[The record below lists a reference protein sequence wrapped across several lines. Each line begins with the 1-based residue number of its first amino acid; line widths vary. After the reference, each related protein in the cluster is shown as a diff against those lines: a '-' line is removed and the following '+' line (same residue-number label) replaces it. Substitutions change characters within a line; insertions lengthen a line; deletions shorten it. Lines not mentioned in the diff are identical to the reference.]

1 VDENTKPSALCRTLV
16 VLIGIVVMLFGLVL
30 LVGGVRLAQLGGSWY
45 FLLMGAASLVA
56 GGLLALRRPSGTLLY
71 GVAFVATVAWALAD
85 AGLEFWPLV
94 SRLVMPAVLAM
105 LVALTWPV
113 LRRSRGQRPG
123 RAAYGVAALLLVGLL
138 GTAVSA
144 FQPRPVVTAQGAPPA
159 VVPVAKGSEQRDWQH
174 WGNTTAGTR
183 FAALDQI
190 TPANV
195 TQLQVAW
202 TAHTGDVPQS
212 DGFGAEDQ
220 NTPLQIGD
228 TLYLCTPHNQVVALD
243 VDSGKQRWAFDPKAS
258 APNWQRCRGL
268 GYFDAGQPLVGA
280 PTVVA
285 APGPAAPATVAA
297 APAPALCEKRILM
310 TSIDAR
316 LFALD
321 ATTGAP
327 CPDFGE
333 AGAVDLKRGMGEIKP
348 GFYTLTAAPLVAGEL
363 VIVGGRVADNIEVN
377 EPSGVVRAY
386 NVRSGALAWVWDL
399 SRETPDVP
407 LDPSIHYTRATPNVW
422 TSMAY
427 DPQLGLVYLPTGN
440 TTPDQWAGERTPQDD
455 KYSSAVV
462 ALDVATGKERW
473 VYQTVHHDLWDYDLP
488 AQPTLT
494 DVPDG
499 KGGTLP
505 ALLQITKAGQVFML
519 NRATGQPITEVR
531 DIPAPQGNAAGERY
545 SPTQRLSVGLPQIG
559 AQTLTESDMWGATP
573 IDQMLC
579 RIQFKGFRYDGM
591 FTPPGEDLALQWPGS
606 LGGMNWGSAS
616 VDPTTG
622 YLFVNDMRLGLWT
635 KLIPRAEMTSG
646 AGGVEMGAASQT
658 GTPYGSLR
666 DRFLSKLGIPCQKPP
681 FGTLSAINLAT
692 HQLVWQVPVGTVKD
706 TGPMGV
712 KMRLPIPI
720 GMPTLGGSLATQSG
734 LLFFAGT
741 QDYYL
746 RAYDSRTGEEV
757 WKARMPV
764 GSQGTPITYVSP
776 KTGRQYV
783 VISAG
788 GARQSPDR
796 GDYVIAYALPATR

>member
-1 VDENTKPSALCRTLV
+1 MDETTRVPALCRVLV
-16 VLIGIVVMLFGLVL
+16 VLLGILVTLFGLAL
-30 LVGGVRLAQLGGSWY
+30 LVGGVRLVQLGGSWY
-45 FLLMGAASLVA
+45 FLLMGAVSAVA
-56 GGLLALRRPSGTLLY
+56 GVLLAMRRPNGALLY
-71 GVAFVATVAWALAD
+71 GLAFLATLLWALVD
-85 AGLEFWPLV
+85 AGWNFWPLV
-94 SRLVMPAVLAM
+94 SRLVMPAVLAL
-105 LVALTWPV
+105 LVALAWPV
-113 LRRSRGQRPG
+113 LRRSRGQVAG
-123 RAAYGVAALLLVGLL
+123 RGAYGVAAVLLVGLL

-144 FQPRPVVTAQGAPPA
+144 FQPRPVQTAQGTTPP
-159 VVPVAKGSEQRDWQH
+159 VVPVAKGTEQRDWMH

-195 TQLQVAW
+195 KELQVAW
-202 TAHTGDVPQS
+202 TARTGDVPES
-212 DGFGAEDQ
+212 NGFGAEDQ

-228 TLYLCTPHNQVVALD
+228 TLFLCTPHNQVIAID
-243 VDSGKQRWAFDPKAS
+243 ADSGKQRWAFDPKAT

-268 GYFDAGQPLVGA
+268 GYFDATTA
-280 PTVVA
+280 PSA
-285 APGPAAPATVAA
+285 AVAA
-297 APAPALCEKRILM
+297 APAPAPLPAAETASTGPALCGKRILM

-321 ATTGAP
+321 AKTGAL
-327 CPDFGE
+327 CPDFGSN
-333 AGAVDLKRGMGEIKP
+333 GVVDLKAGMGEIKP

-363 VIVGGRVADNIEVN
+363 IVVGGRVADNIEVG

-386 NVRSGALAWVWDL
+386 NVRTGALAWVWDL

-505 ALLQITKAGQVFML
+505 ALLQITKAGQIFML
-519 NRATGQPITEVR
+519 NRQTGVPISEVR
-531 DIPAPQGNAAGERY
+531 NIPAPQGNAQGERY
-545 SPTQRLSVGLPQIG
+545 AATQPLSVGLPQIG

-579 RIQFKGFRYDGM
+579 RIQFKQFRYDGM
-591 FTPPGEDLALQWPGS
+591 YTPPGEDLALQWPGS

-635 KLIPRAEMTSG
+635 KLIPRAQMTSG
-646 AGGVEMGAASQT
+646 DGGVEMGAASQT

-681 FGTLSAINLAT
+681 FGTMSAINLAT
-692 HQLVWQVPVGTVKD
+692 RQLVWQVPVGTVKD
-706 TGPMGV
+706 TGPMGI
-712 KMRLPIPI
+712 KMGLPIPI

-764 GSQGTPITYVSP
+764 GSQGTPMTYVSP

-796 GDYVIAYALPATR
+796 GDYVIAYALPERK

>member
-1 VDENTKPSALCRTLV
+1 
-16 VLIGIVVMLFGLVL
+16 
-30 LVGGVRLAQLGGSWY
+30 
-45 FLLMGAASLVA
+45 
-56 GGLLALRRPSGTLLY
+56 
-71 GVAFVATVAWALAD
+71 
-85 AGLEFWPLV
+85 
-94 SRLVMPAVLAM
+94 
-105 LVALTWPV
+105 
-113 LRRSRGQRPG
+113 
-123 RAAYGVAALLLVGLL
+123 
-138 GTAVSA
+138 
-144 FQPRPVVTAQGAPPA
+144 
-159 VVPVAKGSEQRDWQH
+159 
-174 WGNTTAGTR
+174 
-183 FAALDQI
+183 
-190 TPANV
+190 
-195 TQLQVAW
+195 
-202 TAHTGDVPQS
+202 
-212 DGFGAEDQ
+212 
-220 NTPLQIGD
+220 
-228 TLYLCTPHNQVVALD
+228 
-243 VDSGKQRWAFDPKAS
+243 
-258 APNWQRCRGL
+258 
-268 GYFDAGQPLVGA
+268 
-280 PTVVA
+280 
-285 APGPAAPATVAA
+285 
-297 APAPALCEKRILM
+297 M

-321 ATTGAP
+321 AKTGAL
-327 CPDFGE
+327 CPDFGSN
-333 AGAVDLKRGMGEIKP
+333 GVVDLKTGMGEIKP

-363 VIVGGRVADNIEVN
+363 IVVGGRVADNIEVG

-488 AQPTLT
+488 AQPTLV

-505 ALLQITKAGQVFML
+505 ALLQVTKAGQIFML
-519 NRATGQPITEVR
+519 NRQTGVPISEVR
-531 DIPAPQGNAAGERY
+531 DIPAPQGNAEGERY
-545 SPTQRLSVGLPQIG
+545 AATQPLSVGLPQIG
-559 AQTLTESDMWGATP
+559 AETLTESDMWGATP

-579 RIQFKGFRYDGM
+579 RIQFKQFRYDGM
-591 FTPPGEDLALQWPGS
+591 YTPPGEDLALQWPGS

-635 KLIPRAEMTSG
+635 RLIPRAQMTSG

-681 FGTLSAINLAT
+681 FGTMSAINLAT
-692 HQLVWQVPVGTVKD
+692 RQLVWQVPVGTVKD
-706 TGPMGV
+706 TGPMGI

-746 RAYDSRTGEEV
+746 RAFDSRTGEEV

-764 GSQGTPITYVSP
+764 GSQGTPMTYVSP

-796 GDYVIAYALPATR
+796 GDYVIAYALPKRT

>member
-1 VDENTKPSALCRTLV
+1 VDETTKVPALCRVLLV
-16 VLIGIVVMLFGLVL
+16 LLGILVALFGLAL
-30 LVGGVRLAQLGGSWY
+30 LVGGVRLALLGGSWY
-45 FLLMGAASLVA
+45 FLLMGLASALA
-56 GGLLALRRPSGTLLY
+56 GALLLARRPAGALLY
-71 GVAFVATVAWALAD
+71 GAAFVATLVWALVD
-85 AGLEFWPLV
+85 AGWNFWPLV
-94 SRLVMPAVLAM
+94 SRLVMPAVLAL
-105 LVALTWPV
+105 LVALAWPL
-113 LRRSRGQRPG
+113 LRRSRGATAG
-123 RAAYGVAALLLVGLL
+123 RGAYGVAAVLLVGLL
-138 GTAVSA
+138 ATAVSA
-144 FQPRPVVTAQGAPPA
+144 FQPHPVVSAAGDVPP
-159 VVPVAKGSEQRDWQH
+159 VVPVAKGSEQRDWMH

-190 TPANV
+190 TPDNV
-195 TQLQVAW
+195 QQLQVAW
-202 TAHTGDVPQS
+202 TARTGDVPES
-212 DGFGAEDQ
+212 NGFGAEDQ

-228 TLYLCTPHNQVVALD
+228 TLYLCTPHNQVIAID
-243 VDSGKQRWAFDPKAS
+243 ADSGTQRWAFDPKAT

-268 GYFDAGQPLVGA
+268 GYFDSSTA
-280 PTVVA
+280 VA
-285 APGPAAPATVAA
+285 APAAAVEPSAPAPSVAA
-297 APAPALCEKRILM
+297 AVGQPAICEKRILM

-321 ATTGAP
+321 ARTGAL
-327 CPDFGE
+327 CPDFGSN
-333 AGAVDLKRGMGEIKP
+333 GVVDLKVGMGEIKP
-348 GFYTLTAAPLVAGEL
+348 GFYTLTAAPLVAGDL
-363 VIVGGRVADNIEVN
+363 IVVGGRVADNIEVG

-386 NVRSGALAWVWDL
+386 NVRTGALAWVWDL
-399 SRETPDVP
+399 SKETPDIP

-473 VYQTVHHDLWDYDLP
+473 VYQTVRHDLWDYDLP

-505 ALLQITKAGQVFML
+505 ALLQITKAGQIFML
-519 NRATGQPITEVR
+519 NRQTGQPITEVR
-531 DIPAPQGNAAGERY
+531 EIPAPQGNAQGERY
-545 SPTQRLSVGLPQIG
+545 AATQPLSVGLPQIG

-579 RIQFKGFRYDGM
+579 RIQFKQFRYDGM
-591 FTPPGEDLALQWPGS
+591 YTPPGEDLALQWPGS

-635 KLIPRAEMTSG
+635 KLIPRAQMTSG
-646 AGGVEMGAASQT
+646 DGGVEMGAASQT

-666 DRFLSKLGIPCQKPP
+666 DRFLSKLGIPCQQPP
-681 FGTLSAINLAT
+681 FGTMSAINLAT
-692 HQLVWQVPVGTVKD
+692 HKLVWQVPVGTVQD
-706 TGPMGV
+706 TGPVGI
-712 KMRLPIPI
+712 KMHLPIPI
-720 GMPTLGGSLATQSG
+720 GIPTLGGSLATQSG

-746 RAYDSRTGEEV
+746 RAYDSRSGKEV

-764 GSQGTPITYVSP
+764 GSQGTPMTYVSP

-796 GDYVIAYALPATR
+796 GDYVIAYALPQSK

>member
-1 VDENTKPSALCRTLV
+1 MDEKTKIPAVCRVLV
-16 VLIGIVVMLFGLVL
+16 ILLGILVSLFGLTL
-30 LVGGVRLAQLGGSWY
+30 LVGGVRLLTLGGSAY
-45 FLLMGAASLVA
+45 FAVMGAIS
-56 GGLLALRRPSGTLLY
+56 LLAGVLLVLRRPLGAVLF
-71 GVAFVATVAWALAD
+71 GVAFAATLAWSVVD
-85 AGLEFWPLV
+85 AGFEFWPLV

-105 LVALTWPV
+105 LVALSWPV
-113 LRRSRGQRPG
+113 LRRSRGLPAG
-123 RAAYGVAALLLVGLL
+123 RGGYAVAALLLVGLL
-138 GTAVSA
+138 GTGAAA
-144 FQPRPVVTAQGAPPA
+144 FQPRPVVAAAGTRPA
-159 VVPVAKGSEQRDWQH
+159 VTPVAAGSEQRDWAH

-190 TPANV
+190 TLDNV
-195 TQLQVAW
+195 DQLQVAW
-202 TAHTGDVPQS
+202 TARTGDVPES
-212 DGFGAEDQ
+212 NGFGAEDQ

-228 TLYLCTPHNQVVALD
+228 TLFLCTPHNRVIA
-243 VDSGKQRWAFDPKAS
+243 VDADTGKQRWAFDPKAT

-268 GYFDAGQPLVGA
+268 GYFDAGPA
-280 PTVVA
+280 PVP
-285 APGPAAPATVAA
+285 APDPAASVATNS
-297 APAPALCEKRILM
+297 APALCRKRILM

-321 ATTGAP
+321 AATGAA
-327 CPDFGE
+327 CPDFGSN
-333 AGAVDLKRGMGEIKP
+333 GVVDLKQGMGEIKP
-348 GFYTLTAAPLVAGEL
+348 GFFTITAAPLVAGEL
-363 VIVGGRVADNIEVN
+363 IIVGGRVADNIEVN
-377 EPSGVVRAY
+377 EPSGVVRAF
-386 NVRSGALAWVWDL
+386 NVRTGALTWVWDL
-399 SRETPDVP
+399 SKETPDVP
-407 LDPSIHYTRATPNVW
+407 LDPSVEYTRATPNVW

-427 DPQLGLVYLPTGN
+427 DAQLGLVYLPTGN
-440 TTPDQWAGERTPQDD
+440 TTPDQWAGQRTPQDD

-488 AQPTLT
+488 AQPTLI

-519 NRATGQPITEVR
+519 NRQTGQPIAEVQ
-531 DIPAPQGNAAGERY
+531 DIPAPQGSAQGERY

-579 RIQFKGFRYDGM
+579 RIQFKQFRYDGM

-635 KLIPRAEMTSG
+635 KLIPRAQMTSG
-646 AGGVEMGAASQT
+646 DGGVEMGAASQT

-681 FGTLSAINLAT
+681 FGTMSAINLAT
-692 HQLVWQVPVGTVKD
+692 RQLVWQVPVGTVQD
-706 TGPMGV
+706 TGPLGIRMH
-712 KMRLPIPI
+712 LPIPV

-741 QDYYL
+741 QDFYL
-746 RAYDSRTGEEV
+746 RAYDSRSGKEV
-757 WKARMPV
+757 WKARLPV

-776 KTGRQYV
+776 TTGRQYV

-796 GDYVIAYALPATR
+796 GDYVVAYALPSK

>member
-1 VDENTKPSALCRTLV
+1 MDEKTKIPAVCRVLV
-16 VLIGIVVMLFGLVL
+16 ILLGILVSLFGLTL
-30 LVGGVRLAQLGGSWY
+30 LVGGVRLLTLGGSAY
-45 FLLMGAASLVA
+45 FAPTGAIT
-56 GGLLALRRPSGTLLY
+56 LLAGVLLVLRRPLGALLF
-71 GVAFVATVAWALAD
+71 GVAFVATLVWSVVD

-105 LVALTWPV
+105 LVALSWPM
-113 LRRSRGQRPG
+113 LRRSRGLPTG
-123 RAAYGVAALLLVGLL
+123 RGGYAVAALLLVGLL
-138 GTAVSA
+138 GTGAAA
-144 FQPRPVVTAQGAPPA
+144 FQPRPVVAAAGTRPA
-159 VVPVAKGSEQRDWQH
+159 VTPVAAGSEQRDWAH

-190 TPANV
+190 TLDNV
-195 TQLQVAW
+195 DQLQVAW
-202 TAHTGDVPQS
+202 TARTGDVPES
-212 DGFGAEDQ
+212 NGFGAEDQ

-228 TLYLCTPHNQVVALD
+228 TLFLCTPHNRVIA
-243 VDSGKQRWAFDPKAS
+243 VDADTGKQRWAFDPKAT

-268 GYFDAGQPLVGA
+268 GYFDADLA
-280 PTVVA
+280 P
-285 APGPAAPATVAA
+285 APGPAPLTGVAS
-297 APAPALCEKRILM
+297 PTAPALCRKRILM

-321 ATTGAP
+321 ATTGAA
-327 CPDFGE
+327 CPDFGSN
-333 AGAVDLKRGMGEIKP
+333 GVVDLKQGMGEIKP
-348 GFYTLTAAPLVAGEL
+348 GFFTITAAPLVAGEL
-363 VIVGGRVADNIEVN
+363 IVVGGRVADNIEVN
-377 EPSGVVRAY
+377 EPSGVVRAF
-386 NVRSGALAWVWDL
+386 NVRTGALAWVWDL

-407 LDPSIHYTRATPNVW
+407 LDPSVEYTRATPNVW

-427 DPQLGLVYLPTGN
+427 DAQLGLVYLPTGN
-440 TTPDQWAGERTPQDD
+440 TTPDQWAGQRTPQDD

-505 ALLQITKAGQVFML
+505 ALLQVTKAGQVFML
-519 NRATGQPITEVR
+519 NRQTGQPIAAVQ
-531 DIPAPQGNAAGERY
+531 DIPAPQGKAQGERY

-579 RIQFKGFRYDGM
+579 RIQFKQFRYDGM

-635 KLIPRAEMTSG
+635 KLIPRAQMTSG
-646 AGGVEMGAASQT
+646 DGGVEMGAASQT

-681 FGTLSAINLAT
+681 FGTMSAINLAT
-692 HQLVWQVPVGTVKD
+692 RQLVWQVPVGTVQD
-706 TGPMGV
+706 TGPLGIRMH
-712 KMRLPIPI
+712 LPIPV

-741 QDYYL
+741 QDFYL
-746 RAYDSRTGEEV
+746 RAYDSRSGKEV
-757 WKARMPV
+757 WKARLPV

-776 KTGRQYV
+776 TTGRQYV

-796 GDYVIAYALPATR
+796 GDYVIAYALPSK

>member
-1 VDENTKPSALCRTLV
+1 MDENTKPSALCRTLV
-16 VLIGIVVMLFGLVL
+16 VLLGIVVMLFGLVL

-45 FLLMGAASLVA
+45 FLLMGAASLLA
-56 GGLLALRRPSGTLLY
+56 GGLLALRRPLGALLY

-123 RAAYGVAALLLVGLL
+123 RAAYGVATLLLVGLL

-144 FQPRPVVTAQGAPPA
+144 FQPRPVVTAQGASPA
-159 VVPVAKGSEQRDWQH
+159 VMPVAKGSEQRDWQH

-190 TPANV
+190 TPANI

-243 VDSGKQRWAFDPKAS
+243 VDSGKQRWAFDPKAT

-280 PTVVA
+280 PTVAA
-285 APGPAAPATVAA
+285 APSPAAPATVAA
-297 APAPALCEKRILM
+297 ATAPALCEKRILM

-333 AGAVDLKRGMGEIKP
+333 GGVVDLKRGMGEIKP

-635 KLIPRAEMTSG
+635 KLIPRADMTEG

-776 KTGRQYV
+776 NTGRQYV

>member
-1 VDENTKPSALCRTLV
+1 MDETTRVPALCRVLV
-16 VLIGIVVMLFGLVL
+16 VLLGILVTLFGLAL
-30 LVGGVRLAQLGGSWY
+30 LVGGVRLALLGGSWY
-45 FLLMGAASLVA
+45 FLLMGAVSAIAGVLLVM
-56 GGLLALRRPSGTLLY
+56 RRPNGALLY
-71 GVAFVATVAWALAD
+71 GLAFVATLLWALVD
-85 AGLEFWPLV
+85 AGWNFWPLV
-94 SRLVMPAVLAM
+94 SRLVMPAVLAL
-105 LVALTWPV
+105 LVALAWPV
-113 LRRSRGQRPG
+113 LRRSRGQVAG
-123 RAAYGVAALLLVGLL
+123 RGAYGVAAVLLVGLL

-144 FQPRPVVTAQGAPPA
+144 FQPRPVQTAQGTPPP
-159 VVPVAKGSEQRDWQH
+159 VVPVAKGAEQRDWMH

-195 TQLQVAW
+195 KELQVAW
-202 TAHTGDVPQS
+202 TARTGDVPES
-212 DGFGAEDQ
+212 NGFGAEDQ

-228 TLYLCTPHNQVVALD
+228 SLFLCTPHNQVIAID
-243 VDSGKQRWAFDPKAS
+243 ADSGKQRWAFDPKAT

-268 GYFDAGQPLVGA
+268 GYFDATTA
-280 PTVVA
+280 PSA
-285 APGPAAPATVAA
+285 ADAA
-297 APAPALCEKRILM
+297 APVPAPLPANETASTGPALCEKRILM

-321 ATTGAP
+321 AKTGAL
-327 CPDFGE
+327 CPDFGSN
-333 AGAVDLKRGMGEIKP
+333 GVVDLKVGMGEIKP

-363 VIVGGRVADNIEVN
+363 IVVGGRVADNIEVG

-386 NVRSGALAWVWDL
+386 NVRTGALAWVWDL

-505 ALLQITKAGQVFML
+505 ALLQITKAGQIFML
-519 NRATGQPITEVR
+519 NRQTGVPISEVR
-531 DIPAPQGNAAGERY
+531 NIPAPQGNAQGERY
-545 SPTQRLSVGLPQIG
+545 AATQPLSVGLPQIG

-579 RIQFKGFRYDGM
+579 RIQFKQFRYDGM
-591 FTPPGEDLALQWPGS
+591 YTPPGEDLALQWPGS

-635 KLIPRAEMTSG
+635 KLIPRAQMTSG
-646 AGGVEMGAASQT
+646 DGGVEMGAASQT

-681 FGTLSAINLAT
+681 FGTMSAINLAT
-692 HQLVWQVPVGTVKD
+692 RQLVWQVPVGTVKD
-706 TGPMGV
+706 TGPMGI
-712 KMRLPIPI
+712 KMGLPIPI

-764 GSQGTPITYVSP
+764 GSQGTPMTYVSP

-796 GDYVIAYALPATR
+796 GDYVIAYALPERK

>member
-1 VDENTKPSALCRTLV
+1 
-16 VLIGIVVMLFGLVL
+16 M
-30 LVGGVRLAQLGGSWY
+30 
-45 FLLMGAASLVA
+45 
-56 GGLLALRRPSGTLLY
+56 
-71 GVAFVATVAWALAD
+71 
-85 AGLEFWPLV
+85 
-94 SRLVMPAVLAM
+94 
-105 LVALTWPV
+105 
-113 LRRSRGQRPG
+113 
-123 RAAYGVAALLLVGLL
+123 
-138 GTAVSA
+138 
-144 FQPRPVVTAQGAPPA
+144 
-159 VVPVAKGSEQRDWQH
+159 
-174 WGNTTAGTR
+174 
-183 FAALDQI
+183 
-190 TPANV
+190 
-195 TQLQVAW
+195 
-202 TAHTGDVPQS
+202 
-212 DGFGAEDQ
+212 
-220 NTPLQIGD
+220 
-228 TLYLCTPHNQVVALD
+228 D
-243 VDSGKQRWAFDPKAS
+243 VDSGKQRWSFDPKAT

-268 GYFDAGQPLVGA
+268 GYFDASLPIAGVP
-280 PTVVA
+280 
-285 APGPAAPATVAA
+285 TVAA
-297 APAPALCEKRILM
+297 AVAAPAPAPPAPALAAAPPAPALCEKRILM

-321 ATTGAP
+321 AATGAA
-327 CPDFGE
+327 CPDFGVN
-333 AGAVDLKRGMGEIKP
+333 GVVDLKVGMGEIKP

-363 VIVGGRVADNIEVN
+363 VIVGGRVADNIEVG

-399 SRETPDVP
+399 SKETPDVP

-531 DIPAPQGNAAGERY
+531 DIQAPQGHADGERY

-579 RIQFKGFRYDGM
+579 RIQFKGFRYHGM

-635 KLIPRAEMTSG
+635 KLIPRAQMTTG

-706 TGPMGV
+706 TGPMGI

-746 RAYDSRTGEEV
+746 RAYDSRSGKEV

-776 KTGRQYV
+776 TTGRQYV

-796 GDYVIAYALPATR
+796 GDYVIAYALPAAH